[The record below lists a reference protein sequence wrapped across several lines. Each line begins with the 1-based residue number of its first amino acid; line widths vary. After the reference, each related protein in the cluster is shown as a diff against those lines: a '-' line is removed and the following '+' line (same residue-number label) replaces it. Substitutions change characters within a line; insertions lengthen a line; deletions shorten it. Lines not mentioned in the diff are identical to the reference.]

1 MRFDPFEEIARMH
14 EEMDRVFARM
24 FKSHKGKELQ
34 WSSFKSPLSDLKE
47 TEKGIVAS
55 IELPGVDK
63 DGIELNVTDT
73 SIEVKAENRIEK
85 KHEKEGFSSYESRM
99 SRFCRRIP
107 LPSEI
112 DASQAKASFKN
123 SILRIEAPKM
133 KQLEQKKKR
142 IEIE

>member
-34 WSSFKSPLSDLKE
+34 WSSFRSPVSDLKE

-85 KHEKEGFSSYESRM
+85 KHEKEGFSSYENRM
-99 SRFCRRIP
+99 SKFYRRIP

-123 SILRIEAPKM
+123 GILRIDAPKM

>member
-1 MRFDPFEEIARMH
+1 MRFDPFEEIERMH

-24 FKSHKGKELQ
+24 FKSHKSKELQ
-34 WSSFKSPLSDLKE
+34 WSSFRSPVSDLKE

-85 KHEKEGFSSYESRM
+85 KHEKEGFSSYENRM
-99 SRFCRRIP
+99 SKFYRRIP

-123 SILRIEAPKM
+123 GILRIEAPKL
-133 KQLEQKKKR
+133 KELEHKR
-142 IEIE
+142 KRVQIE